1 MDALAPSGLQTGLTN
16 HLDTPESFDDPSV
29 YVYIMRM
36 IDGTDAAILRIL
48 QENAR
53 TSNAEIG
60 RQVGLA
66 TSAVFER
73 IRKLEERGVIR
84 GYTAIVDPKSL
95 DAGLLA
101 FIQARAEERVGT
113 QATAEALARIPEV
126 LEVHHI
132 AGEDCAIAK
141 VRVKDTDALAKLLR
155 EDFGKVT
162 TLKSTRTT
170 IVLETIKESS
180 RIAIAED
187 KAEKAEKDE
196 VSEPIPAKEMEVTRG

>member
-1 MDALAPSGLQTGLTN
+1 
-16 HLDTPESFDDPSV
+16 
-29 YVYIMRM
+29 M

-73 IRKLEERGVIR
+73 IRKLEEKGILR
-84 GYTAIVDPKSL
+84 GYTAIVDPRPL

-101 FIQARAEERVGT
+101 FILARAEERVGT
-113 QATAEALARIPEV
+113 HETAAALSKIPEV

-132 AGEDCAIAK
+132 AGEDCAIVK

-155 EDFGKVT
+155 EDFGRVK

-180 RIAIAED
+180 RIAIEED
-187 KAEKAEKDE
+187 RDKEKEA
-196 VSEPIPAKEMEVTRG
+196 ARG

>member
-1 MDALAPSGLQTGLTN
+1 MHADPVRTAGGLQTGLTN
-16 HLDTPESFDDPSV
+16 RLGNRESFDDPSV

-73 IRKLEERGVIR
+73 IRKLEERGIIR

-155 EDFGKVT
+155 DDFGKIK

-170 IVLETIKESS
+170 IVLSTVKESS
-180 RIAIAED
+180 RIPLPED
-187 KAEKAEKDE
+187 PEKSDSPEREKGKESE
-196 VSEPIPAKEMEVTRG
+196 VVRG